1 LTVAARSLD
10 AKRARLKGLSSVRPA
25 DVAVA
30 EAQLRAANAVADE
43 IRAAVENATVR
54 APFAGRVLELRAFP
68 GQAVGGD
75 GLLTMG
81 RTAEMF
87 VDAEVPEEELGRARV
102 GQRVRITGAMLA
114 TPVAGTVEEIG
125 LVVGNREV
133 FRNDPTA
140 FADARIVHVKI
151 RAAEPAALER
161 FINARVTA
169 VIQP

>member
-1 LTVAARSLD
+1 M
-10 AKRARLKGLSSVRPA
+10 
-25 DVAVA
+25 
-30 EAQLRAANAVADE
+30 
-43 IRAAVENATVR
+43 AT
-54 APFAGRVLELRAFP
+54 
-68 GQAVGGD
+68 D

-81 RTAEMF
+81 RTDEMF

-102 GQRVRITGAMLA
+102 GQRVRITGTMLA

-140 FADARIVHVKI
+140 FTDARIVHVKI
-151 RAAEPAALER
+151 RAADPAALER